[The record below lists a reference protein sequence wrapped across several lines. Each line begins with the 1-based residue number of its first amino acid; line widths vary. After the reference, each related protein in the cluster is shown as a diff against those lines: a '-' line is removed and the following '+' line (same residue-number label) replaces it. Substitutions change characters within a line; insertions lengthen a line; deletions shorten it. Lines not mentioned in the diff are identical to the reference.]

1 MPIFLFSSHLIYLLP
16 TFPLEETAVEPSF
29 REVLKD
35 ALRTD
40 DDGDPDEYIARI
52 WSAMAKGTR
61 TWGNPLLT
69 SFPGVSLWGHSGTLV
84 VTKDFRYYPFVRLG
98 VERGRGPTEET
109 RFALNYPA
117 GYLESKPGARGWIF
131 SQEFTDCEGA
141 HYGRPDDLYIYL
153 TLAHRCRPFARRKT
167 LMRKAA
173 QIRQALPH
181 VMRVDPVELA
191 WRGLELE
198 DEEKFA
204 RSIEL
209 KIQGLRDAPL

>member
-1 MPIFLFSSHLIYLLP
+1 MPILLFSGHMIYLLP
-16 TFPLEETAVEPSF
+16 TFPLEEAAVEPSF
-29 REVLKD
+29 REVLRD
-35 ALRTD
+35 ALRVEGE
-40 DDGDPDEYIARI
+40 GDHDECIARI

-61 TWGNPLLT
+61 TRGNPLHT
-69 SFPGVSLWGHSGTLV
+69 SFPGVSLWGHRGTLV
-84 VTKDFRYYPFVRLG
+84 VARNFRFYPYVRIG
-98 VERGRGPTEET
+98 MKRERGPTEET
-109 RFALNYPA
+109 GFEMNYPA
-117 GYLESKPGARGWIF
+117 GYLGSKPGARGWIF

-167 LMRKAA
+167 LMRKAV

-204 RSIEL
+204 KSIEL

>member
-1 MPIFLFSSHLIYLLP
+1 MSMPLFLFSSHLIYLLP
-16 TFPLEETAVEPSF
+16 EFPLEETVVEPSF

-40 DDGDPDEYIARI
+40 D
-52 WSAMAKGTR
+52 
-61 TWGNPLLT
+61 L
-69 SFPGVSLWGHSGTLV
+69 
-84 VTKDFRYYPFVRLG
+84 
-98 VERGRGPTEET
+98 
-109 RFALNYPA
+109 
-117 GYLESKPGARGWIF
+117 YLA
-131 SQEFTDCEGA
+131 
-141 HYGRPDDLYIYL
+141 
-153 TLAHRCRPFARRKT
+153 LAHRCRPFARRKT

-204 RSIEL
+204 KSIEL
-209 KIQGLRDAPL
+209 KIQGLHDAPL